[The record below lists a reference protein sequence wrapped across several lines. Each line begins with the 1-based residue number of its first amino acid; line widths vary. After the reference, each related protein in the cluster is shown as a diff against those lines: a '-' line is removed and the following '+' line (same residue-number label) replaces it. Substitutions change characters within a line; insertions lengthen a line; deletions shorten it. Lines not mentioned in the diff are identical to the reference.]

1 MNRVEIR
8 VAERGTRTRR
18 RALNSPLRQGVAE
31 TVRYFVNL
39 TPWGASV
46 SYPVSTPVITILDQ
60 DSEDVTHGGQVV
72 TAVIT
77 DGGTSYEV
85 NDILTI
91 TDSGSS
97 GDATVKVLT
106 VNAGVILTIELVDVG
121 YDYTAG
127 VKNTTGHTADATV
140 TITVADA
147 KIQVRATGSIV
158 SSVEIQ
164 FDLAN
169 FVSGNRYR
177 VYIKGTI
184 NSLVGECWLYIDGE
198 L

>member
-1 MNRVEIR
+1 MNRVEIKLL
-8 VAERGTRTRR
+8 ERGVRSRR
-18 RALNSPLRQGVAE
+18 RALNSPLRQGVDE
-31 TVRYFVNL
+31 LVQYFVDF

-46 SYPVSTPVITILDQ
+46 SLPVSVPVVTVLNQ
-60 DSEDVTHGGQVV
+60 DDEDVTHGGQVA
-72 TAVIT
+72 TIAVT
-77 DGGTSYEV
+77 DGGTAYEV

-97 GDATVKVLT
+97 GDATIKVLT
-106 VNAGVILTIELVDVG
+106 INGGIILTAELVDVG

-127 VKNTTGHTADATV
+127 VKATTGHTTDATF
-140 TITVADA
+140 TITVAA
-147 KIQVRATGSIV
+147 TKLVVRATVEVV

-164 FDLAN
+164 FNLTN
-169 FVSGNRYR
+169 FELKNRYR

-184 NSLVGECWLYIDGE
+184 NSLVGECWTYIDGE